1 MKLIHLSGLE
11 RYLKTSKNSNI
22 ILSWNLNN
30 DYFKHF
36 KKKEIFYVS
45 KVWQKNKFK
54 VKNKVIKLRK
64 KILPQLKK
72 QLNLINKI
80 NYSKKEWEILLE
92 PWLFIYL
99 YSMYF
104 RWIVINELIS
114 KYKNFRYFEIK
125 NKKNIPFFDTLQYA
139 KLMNNDDVCNH
150 LLLQDILKFK
160 KITKGKIKTNYNFTI
175 QKKKLI
181 SKIFTQIK
189 NSPLFILYEK
199 IICKIFNIKILVN
212 LRTKKINFL
221 KLCFKLNV
229 IPFKG
234 LSIFSRD
241 KLINISNRNDFNKI
255 KRFKLKIE
263 MKKKDNFEKY
273 IINRIQND
281 IPRVYIEN
289 FFDIKKIHANQLSKT
304 NIVVTD
310 TMHVYNPIFKSWLA
324 YKKNLNKKFKI
335 ITSDHGG
342 IYGGQQIYNY
352 NLAIST
358 IDFKNQKNI
367 NKKQLSLPCLF
378 LNKHKCKFKNKIL
391 LVCKDITKY
400 PRAFRGPI
408 CDEINYEINQIKK
421 VIKCIDNS
429 LKDKIFIRPYLVENG
444 WRPHKEYKKIIGV
457 EKIAYSNNLYSKL
470 KEEAYIKIVTYP
482 QTAFL
487 ECLIN
492 GPTFL
497 LFDPKYYND
506 SKQNKKYMK
515 ILFKNKIAFKSGKQL
530 AIHLN
535 QIEKNIL
542 SWWQQ
547 KKIQNSVNLFINKTS
562 IYNDDPTSDWA
573 KNLKKIIS

>member
-1 MKLIHLSGLE
+1 MKLIHLSGIE

-22 ILSWNLNN
+22 ILSWNQNN

-36 KKKEIFYVS
+36 KKKEIFYIS
-45 KVWQKNKFK
+45 NVWQKNKFK
-54 VKNKVIKLRK
+54 IKNKVIKLRK

-92 PWLFIYL
+92 PWLFFYL

-104 RWIVINELIS
+104 RWIVINKLIS

-125 NKKNIPFFDTLQYA
+125 TKKNIPFFDTLQYA
-139 KLMNNDDVCNH
+139 ELIINDDVYNH
-150 LLLQDILKFK
+150 LLLQDILRFK
-160 KITKGKIKTNYNFTI
+160 KITKGKIKTNYNFTL
-175 QKKKLI
+175 QKKRLI
-181 SKIFTQIK
+181 SKIFTRIK
-189 NSPLFILYEK
+189 NNPLFILYEK
-199 IICKIFNIKILVN
+199 IISKIFNIKILIN

-241 KLINISNRNDFNKI
+241 KLIYISNRNDFNKI
-255 KRFKLKIE
+255 KRLKLKIE

-273 IINRIQND
+273 IIHRIQND
-281 IPRVYIEN
+281 IPRVFIEN
-289 FFDIKKIHANQLSKT
+289 FFDIKKMHANELSKT

-324 YKKNLNKKFKI
+324 YKKNLNKEFKI
-335 ITSDHGG
+335 ITSNHGG
-342 IYGGQQIYNY
+342 MYGGLQIYDY

-358 IDFKNQKNI
+358 IDFKNQTNI

-378 LNKHKCKFKNKIL
+378 LNKHKFKLKNKIL
-391 LVCKDITKY
+391 LVCKDIPKY
-400 PRAFRGPI
+400 PRSALSGPI
-408 CDEINYEINQIKK
+408 CDEINFEINQIKK
-421 VIKCIDNS
+421 MIKYIDKN
-429 LKDKIFIRPYLVENG
+429 LKDKIFIRPYLTQSG
-444 WRPHKEYKKIIGV
+444 WRPDKEYKKIIGV

-470 KEEAYIKIVTYP
+470 KEEAFIKIVTYP

-506 SKQNKKYMK
+506 SKQNEKYMK
-515 ILFKNKIAFKSGKQL
+515 ILFKNKIAFKSGEQL

-547 KKIQNSVNLFINKTS
+547 KKIQNSVNLFINNTS
-562 IYNDDPTSDWA
+562 IYNDNPTSEWA
-573 KNLKKIIS
+573 KNLKKII

>member
-1 MKLIHLSGLE
+1 
-11 RYLKTSKNSNI
+11 
-22 ILSWNLNN
+22 
-30 DYFKHF
+30 
-36 KKKEIFYVS
+36 
-45 KVWQKNKFK
+45 
-54 VKNKVIKLRK
+54 
-64 KILPQLKK
+64 
-72 QLNLINKI
+72 
-80 NYSKKEWEILLE
+80 
-92 PWLFIYL
+92 
-99 YSMYF
+99 
-104 RWIVINELIS
+104 
-114 KYKNFRYFEIK
+114 
-125 NKKNIPFFDTLQYA
+125 
-139 KLMNNDDVCNH
+139 MNNDDVCNH

-408 CDEINYEINQIKK
+408 CDEINFEINQIKK

-515 ILFKNKIAFKSGKQL
+515 ILFKNKIAFRSGKQL

-562 IYNDDPTSDWA
+562 IYNDDPTSEWA
-573 KNLKKIIS
+573 KNLKKKLFLNKIEISLHLFLSS